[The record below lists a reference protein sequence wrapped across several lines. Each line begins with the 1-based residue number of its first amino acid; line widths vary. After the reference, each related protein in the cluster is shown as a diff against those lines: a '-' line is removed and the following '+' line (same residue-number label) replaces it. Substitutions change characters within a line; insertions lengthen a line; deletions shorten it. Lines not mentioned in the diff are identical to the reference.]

1 MSAAKT
7 SKKKSNPLVPR
18 MMIDGFERDI
28 QESYIRERAPEIL
41 ETPFDVKDE
50 KMATYDVTVHYLD
63 KNHRMKGYVKRA
75 DIKKN
80 SDDVKFD
87 KVFVPKAGGSGADA
101 LALGEPIL
109 AGKNSVCSQ
118 TYLYAKFSSRQNAEN
133 FISYLRTKSLRALVS
148 AIKVTQDALSRVY
161 QFVPMQDFSEPWDDA
176 KLYKKYK
183 LTREEIA
190 FIESMIK
197 PME

>member
-50 KMATYDVTVHYLD
+50 KTATYDVTVHYLD
-63 KNHRMKGYVKRA
+63 KNHRMKGNVKRA

-101 LALGEPIL
+101 LVLGEPIL

-133 FISYLRTKSLRALVS
+133 FISYLRTK
-148 AIKVTQDALSRVY
+148 
-161 QFVPMQDFSEPWDDA
+161 F
-176 KLYKKYK
+176 
-183 LTREEIA
+183 
-190 FIESMIK
+190 
-197 PME
+197 